1 LIIAT
6 TDQSL
11 GSHRDDLKNRPSLRR
26 RLLVFLFV
34 SMLATVVFTAA
45 VAYLAALHYSNR
57 VHDLDLEEDARSVE
71 KLLRS
76 THFTGE
82 LSQQVKFLIEYDSA
96 GRNFF
101 SIWSRRHGF
110 VSGSAQAIPALAKAP
125 APDDVVLYD
134 TEVGGLPVRAIA
146 LTSPSPSD
154 PSDLLTVTFAETLQ
168 GRQRNARDILLLVV
182 LIQLLLIAVLLA
194 VVHFGVNFG
203 LRIID
208 PLTQRLAARENE
220 LTPITDADVAI
231 EILPLSRTIDGLFAR
246 LRKLIELHE
255 RFIADA
261 AHQLRTP
268 LTGLAL
274 HAEFAAH
281 ATQPE
286 ERAASLA
293 YVQELAARV
302 ARTSSQLLSLTHAE
316 APLDRNQSQTLDLA
330 RLVPDI
336 VGQHVQQALRSGVE
350 LGYDDS
356 PYPILISGNPHS
368 LRELVDNLVDN
379 AIVYAARGGTVNVG
393 LRSTPRSDACLSI
406 DDSGPGVPAHLLP
419 RLGERFF
426 RAPEAAP
433 GGTGLGLAIV
443 QRIAAQHGARIV
455 YAASALGGLRVEMRF
470 PVWTES

>member
-1 LIIAT
+1 
-6 TDQSL
+6 
-11 GSHRDDLKNRPSLRR
+11 
-26 RLLVFLFV
+26 
-34 SMLATVVFTAA
+34 
-45 VAYLAALHYSNR
+45 
-57 VHDLDLEEDARSVE
+57 
-71 KLLRS
+71 
-76 THFTGE
+76 
-82 LSQQVKFLIEYDSA
+82 
-96 GRNFF
+96 
-101 SIWSRRHGF
+101 
-110 VSGSAQAIPALAKAP
+110 
-125 APDDVVLYD
+125 
-134 TEVGGLPVRAIA
+134 
-146 LTSPSPSD
+146 
-154 PSDLLTVTFAETLQ
+154 
-168 GRQRNARDILLLVV
+168 
-182 LIQLLLIAVLLA
+182 
-194 VVHFGVNFG
+194 
-203 LRIID
+203 
-208 PLTQRLAARENE
+208 
-220 LTPITDADVAI
+220 
-231 EILPLSRTIDGLFAR
+231 

>member
-1 LIIAT
+1 M
-6 TDQSL
+6 DPR
-11 GSHRDDLKNRPSLRR
+11 GNRPSLRR

-45 VAYLAALHYSNR
+45 VAYLVALQYSNR
-57 VHDLDLEEDARSVE
+57 VHDLGLEEDARSVE
-71 KLLRS
+71 KMLRS
-76 THFTGE
+76 AHFTGE
-82 LSQQVKFLIEYDSA
+82 LSQQVKFLTEYDSA
-96 GRNFF
+96 GRNFL
-101 SIWSRRHGF
+101 SIRSRRHGL
-110 VSGSAQAIPALAKAP
+110 VSGSAQLIPALAKTP
-125 APDDVVLYD
+125 ARSDVVLYD
-134 TEVGGLPVRAIA
+134 TEVGELPVRAIA

-154 PSDLLTVTFAETLQ
+154 PTDLLTVTFAETLQ
-168 GRQRNARDILLLVV
+168 GRESNARDILLLVL
-182 LIQLLLIAVLLA
+182 LIQLLLIAVLLT

-208 PLTQRLAARENE
+208 PLTRRLAARQSE
-220 LTPITDADVAI
+220 LTPITDADVPI
-231 EILPLSRTIDGLFAR
+231 EILPLSRAIDGLFAR

-274 HAEFAAH
+274 HAELAAH

-286 ERAASLA
+286 ERDASLA

-302 ARTSSQLLSLTHAE
+302 ARTSSQLLSLTHAD
-316 APLDRNQSQTLDLA
+316 APLDTDQSQSLDLA
-330 RLVPDI
+330 RLIPDI

-368 LRELVDNLVDN
+368 LQELVDNLVDN
-379 AIVYAARGGTVNVG
+379 AILYAARGGTVNVG
-393 LRSTPRSDACLSI
+393 LRSTPGSDACLSI
-406 DDSGPGVPAHLLP
+406 DDSGPGVPAPVLS

-443 QRIAAQHGARIV
+443 QRIAAQHGAHIV
-455 YAASALGGLRVEMRF
+455 YAASALGGLRVEVRF
-470 PVWTES
+470 TVWTES